1 MLKMMGRVLFSPIY
15 RGRSKLCIVRSAST
29 SNSDI
34 KITQTS
40 DQAMFVAV
48 HPKCDFPYECTRPIP
63 EVKLEEDTSVL
74 KTQMTDELKEIFHRK
89 TPEQARQELM
99 NLTGTPLYAWLPLSR
114 KERRRKP
121 KPADREYL

>member
-1 MLKMMGRVLFSPIY
+1 MIQRVIFNPVYY
-15 RGRSKLCIVRSAST
+15 RTARLCAIRSAST
-29 SNSDI
+29 SNFDI

-40 DQAMFVAV
+40 DETMFVAV
-48 HPKCDFPYECTRPIP
+48 HPQHDFPYECTRPLP

-74 KTQMTDELKEIFHRK
+74 KTQMTDELKGIFHKK

-99 NLTGTPLYAWLPLSR
+99 NITHTPKYAWLPLSR

-121 KPADREYL
+121 KPVDREYL